1 MEDAEIVANSEPLS
15 NEDHVNDEIHEVV
28 DDLLNGNDE
37 IDALEKEASDAGWRK
52 DGRLNAAEYL
62 EHKEVLS
69 SRSRNARLIEENLA
83 IKKQLEENTERLAK
97 QEKAAEEYREFQD
110 QSHKRELER
119 LKTEATA
126 QIQDL
131 KQQRAEAIR
140 NGDGDAVNDIDDRID
155 ALKESTRAVEVKPES
170 VVPVVEVKS
179 APKPAD
185 KPAGNHPEFDGW
197 LAENE
202 WFKVDKELQDTA
214 EAMAIV
220 LKRGGDTSEGKVF
233 FDKVKE
239 RVRKLHP
246 DKFENPNRKRPGT
259 VETHTGSPSYK
270 GKSVDD
276 LPDVAKAQMKD
287 FIKSGIYAKESK
299 AKGVSAE
306 SLYLKEYF
314 S

>member
-1 MEDAEIVANSEPLS
+1 MDGIEETEVIEQQS
-15 NEDHVNDEIHEVV
+15 NIGEVEEHLETTPDPEQV
-28 DDLLNGNDE
+28 KREAD
-37 IDALEKEASDAGWRK
+37 EKEASDAGWRS
-52 DGRLNAAEYL
+52 DGRLSAAEYL

-69 SRSRNARLIEENLA
+69 SRERSKRLIEENSA
-83 IKKQLEENTERLAK
+83 IKKQLEENTERLFK
-97 QEKAAEEYREFQD
+97 QEKAAEEYREFQAM
-110 QSHKRELER
+110 SHKRELER

-126 QIQDL
+126 QIQGL

-140 NGDGDAVNDIDDRID
+140 NGDGEAVNDIDDRID
-155 ALKESTRAVEVKPES
+155 ALKESTRAVEAKAE
-170 VVPVVEVKS
+170 PVVEVKPE
-179 APKPAD
+179 PKPAD
-185 KPAGNHPEFDGW
+185 KPTGNHPEFEGW

-202 WFKVDKELQDTA
+202 WFKADKELQDTA

-246 DKFENPNRKRPGT
+246 DKFENPNRKRPGA

-270 GKSVDD
+270 GKSAED

-287 FIKSGIYAKESK
+287 FIKAGVYAKEAK
-299 AKGVSAE
+299 AKGVSPE
-306 SLYLKEYF
+306 SLYLKEYY